1 MMCIEDQSESIQSVH
16 PFGHDPEDPIESVED
31 RQVRREKYSMNPRK
45 SDYYN
50 DTDKVIRKNPAL
62 DSV

>member
-1 MMCIEDQSESIQSVH
+1 MSIEDQSEFIRLVH
-16 PFGHDPEDPIESVED
+16 PFGHEPEDPIESVEN
-31 RQVRREKYSMNPRK
+31 RQGRREKYSMNPRK

-50 DTDKVIRKNPAL
+50 DTDKVIGKNHAL